1 MNARVDQR
9 LSVPFEF
16 PVVFTDHV
24 FSPDNSALHS
34 ALVRL
39 NETRPPRAMLYI
51 DAGAEAAMRG
61 LAESAAAWCGHWNVT
76 LAAPPRIIPGG
87 EALKND
93 WAAVQGFILEML
105 D

>member
-16 PVVFTDHV
+16 PVIFTDHV

-34 ALVRL
+34 ALLRL
-39 NETRPPRAMLYI
+39 NETRPLRAMIYV
-51 DAGAEAAMRG
+51 DCGAEAATPA
-61 LAESAAAWCGHWNVT
+61 LAAGAAALCRKWDAA

-87 EALKND
+87 EPAKND
-93 WAAVQGFILEML
+93 WAPTQELMREML
-105 D
+105 E